1 MFVFFQF
8 PFQPNSP
15 EQLTQLRDQ
24 YHRLRTVVGELLA
37 LANDRDERHRYA
49 GGDGAAWNEQM
60 RQTCLALV
68 KLGDELP
75 KIEKLLEQK
84 KVAESRD
91 AILNACRKAID
102 IWQKFRQF

>member
-1 MFVFFQF
+1 MFGI
-8 PFQPNSP
+8 FQPKANRQ
-15 EQLTQLRDQ
+15 EQLDLLRDQ

-49 GGDGAAWNEQM
+49 GGQGAVWSEQM

-75 KIEKLLEQK
+75 KIDKLLEQK
-84 KVAESRD
+84 KIAEARE
-91 AILNACRKAID
+91 AILNACRRASE
-102 IWQKFRQF
+102 IWQKFR